1 MYALHPLVGV
11 MDNILLV
18 LALILIAL
26 VIGLAVYC
34 FLWIKRLDM
43 QEHTCPC
50 CVEWEE
56 NE

>member
-1 MYALHPLVGV
+1 

-34 FLWIKRLDM
+34 FLWMKRLDM